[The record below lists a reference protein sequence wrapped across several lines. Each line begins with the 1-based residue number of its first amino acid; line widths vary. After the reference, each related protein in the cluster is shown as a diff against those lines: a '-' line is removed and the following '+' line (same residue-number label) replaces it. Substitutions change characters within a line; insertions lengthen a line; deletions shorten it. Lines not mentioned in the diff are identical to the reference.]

1 LKSLKHHLFVLL
13 ATVLV
18 AGSFLASEKLAGV
31 INSFSLTLLRFS
43 GAALLLLP
51 FILLNKSKRSAV
63 LRTLPRAAVI
73 SFFYA
78 AYFIGFFQSLTLTS
92 SLNTGTIFTLLPF
105 ITALLSLVIFREKIT
120 SSQLVAYLLGIIGT
134 CWVILGGQQGGL
146 NSFAFNQGDLIFLAS
161 VIFMCLFSISMK
173 LLYRNDDM
181 TVLVFCT
188 LVCGSLWMALALAYS
203 GQDLDWNLIQGDAI
217 FNMAYLIIAA
227 TLVTSYLYQT
237 TTIALGPK
245 RVNAYVYLNPALVAM
260 LLFMLDN
267 KHIPIQV
274 LPGIALSTLATLY
287 LQYDINKQKLR

>member
-1 LKSLKHHLFVLL
+1 MKSLKHHLFVLL

-78 AYFIGFFQSLTLTS
+78 AYFIGFFQSLTLTT

-134 CWVILGGQQGGL
+134 CWVILGGQQGLL

-188 LVCGSLWMALALAYS
+188 LICGSLWMALALAYS
-203 GQDLDWNLIQGDAI
+203 GQDLDWNLIQGDAV

-227 TLVTSYLYQT
+227 RLVTSYLYQT

-245 RVNAYVYLNPALVAM
+245 RVNAYVYLNPALVAA

-267 KHIPIQV
+267 IQIPIQV

-287 LQYDINKQKLR
+287 LQYDINKQKLS